1 MGIAPLTC
9 HGQFS
14 GLEGKI
20 ATMRWRAW
28 RSGPPGA
35 LAGGFGHPHVE
46 QHVMNETVPLA
57 SAGEASSA
65 AQPWPSPA
73 RAWYAVGIFALAL
86 TINFLDRGILNL
98 LIEPVKRDLHLTDVQ
113 VSYLVGLAFVLFYVI
128 LGLPVARL
136 VDSRSRRLIVGT
148 GLLIW
153 SAMSGVCGLAQ
164 SFWQLFAGRV
174 GVGVGEACSGPATY
188 SMLSDLFPPAKLPR
202 AISVLNFGFVTGN
215 ALASLVGG
223 ALIHFVSTLPPVSL
237 PVVGVLRPW
246 QLTFIGVAIPGLVV
260 AALFTTLQEPVRRGR
275 VSSAQSI
282 PVREVVRFLI
292 DNRKAYGPM
301 FLGLAFNS
309 AMFFGI
315 QTWIPAFFTRAY
327 GWTAAQ
333 IGVMLGLVLLIV
345 APVGLICGSLLAE
358 RLARRGRADANL
370 LVTLLAFVLLVP
382 AGILFP
388 LMPTPQLSIG
398 MLGVLFFV
406 AMLSPGPQNA
416 ALQII
421 TPNQM
426 RGQVTALYLFIFNAI
441 GFGSGATVVAFVTD
455 HIFRDEALIGYSLVT
470 VTAVLG
476 PISAAIIWSGLEPYA
491 ANVLRAREWS

>member
-1 MGIAPLTC
+1 VLRVV
-9 HGQFS
+9 FS
-14 GLEGKI
+14 
-20 ATMRWRAW
+20 
-28 RSGPPGA
+28 PGA
-35 LAGGFGHPHVE
+35 LASASVICTWE
-46 QHVMNETVPLA
+46 QDVMNETVPLTPA
-57 SAGEASSA
+57 REASSA

-113 VSYLVGLAFVLFYVI
+113 VSYLVGLAFVLFYLI

-153 SAMSGVCGLAQ
+153 SVMSAVCGLAQ
-164 SFWQLFAGRV
+164 NFWQLFAARV
-174 GVGVGEACSGPATY
+174 GVGVGEACSGPSTY
-188 SMLSDLFPPAKLPR
+188 SMLADLFPPAKLPR

-215 ALASLVGG
+215 ALASLLGG
-223 ALIHFVSTLPPVSL
+223 ALIHLVSTLPPVSL
-237 PVVGVLRPW
+237 PLVGVLRPW
-246 QLTFIGVAIPGLVV
+246 QLTFIGVAIPGLLV

-275 VSSAQSI
+275 VGTVQSI

-309 AMFFGI
+309 VVFFGI
-315 QTWIPAFFTRAY
+315 QTWTPAFIIRAY
-327 GWTAAQ
+327 GWSPAQ
-333 IGVMLGLVLLIV
+333 IGVILGVVLLIV
-345 APVGLICGSLLAE
+345 APIGLMCGSLLAE
-358 RLARRGRADANL
+358 YLARRGRADANL
-370 LVTLLAFVLLVP
+370 LVTLIAFALAVP
-382 AGILFP
+382 AAILFP

-398 MLGVLFFV
+398 MWGVLNFV

-426 RGQVTALYLFIFNAI
+426 RGQVTALYLFIFNAV

-455 HIFRDEALIGYSLVT
+455 HVFRNEAMIGYSMV
-470 VTAVLG
+470 AVAAGLG
-476 PISAAIIWSGLEPYA
+476 PIAVAFIWSGLKPYA
-491 ANVLRAREWS
+491 ASVLRARQWS